1 MKDDLIKQLK
11 QYTLLCIEDEEQI
24 RAGIVNT
31 LKYYFKDVFEAANV
45 SDALDIYQEE
55 KPTIILCD
63 IQMPKENGIS
73 FVKQLRK
80 EDKDTIVIMITAYS
94 YEEYLLHLINLKIN
108 HYLQKPISSDIL
120 LDALLDVLDDKL
132 DKHLYFYQD
141 LYLDTK
147 NYKLFYQKDEV
158 LLRKRDIDFL
168 FLLYKNKE
176 HVLPY
181 SLIEDTLWKD
191 KSMSISALKTFIKEF
206 RQRMPLDI
214 ISNIQQIGYK
224 LKEFQ
229 KEK

>member
-11 QYTLLCIEDEEQI
+11 QYTLLCIEDEDQI
-24 RAGIVNT
+24 RVGIVNT
-31 LKYYFKDVFEAANV
+31 LKYYFKEVYEASNV
-45 SDALDIYQEE
+45 SDASDIYEEE

-73 FVKQLRK
+73 FIKRLRK
-80 EDKDTIVIMITAYS
+80 HDKDTIVIMITAHS
-94 YEEYLLHLINLKIN
+94 SEEYLLDLINLKIN

-120 LDALLDVLDDKL
+120 LDALLEVLDEKL
-132 DKHLYFYQD
+132 DKHLYFSKD

-147 NYKLFYQKDEV
+147 NYKLFYQKKEV

-176 HVLPY
+176 QVLPY
-181 SLIEDTLWKD
+181 SLIEDNLWKD
-191 KSMSISALKTFIKEF
+191 KSMSTSALKTFIKEF

-214 ISNIQQIGYK
+214 IVNIQQIGYK
-224 LKEFQ
+224 LEEF
-229 KEK
+229 